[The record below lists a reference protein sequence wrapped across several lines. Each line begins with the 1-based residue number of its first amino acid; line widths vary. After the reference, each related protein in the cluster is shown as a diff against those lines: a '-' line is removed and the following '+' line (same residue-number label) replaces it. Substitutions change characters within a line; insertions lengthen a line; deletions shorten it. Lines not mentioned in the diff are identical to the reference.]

1 MLSIRRLEPSSPP
14 SEIDAASELLTSVF
28 ADDQL
33 TRIVSSPVPGL
44 HAARTRSTLVTG
56 VLDLAVFTA
65 HESECEKLLGVLILK
80 PPGIVDR
87 HSDVVLANYARLRSH
102 VHKLEEDA
110 FGGVT
115 NLWFVSFVGVS
126 PEAQGKGVGRVLCDA
141 AARLVRDKADETGV
155 RTLALVAISEDAM
168 RFYKR
173 LGFEERGYVEFKVG
187 DELVKRWAMS
197 KEC

>member
-1 MLSIRRLEPSSPP
+1 MRRSQEQRSAQPYEVSRDSDPDVNHLHRASPLTVLPTTSSSLSSTQTSSTIITVMLSIRRLEPSSPP

-33 TRIVSSPVPGL
+33 TRIVSSPVPSL

-87 HSDVVLANYARLRSH
+87 HR
-102 VHKLEEDA
+102 
-110 FGGVT
+110 
-115 NLWFVSFVGVS
+115 
-126 PEAQGKGVGRVLCDA
+126 
-141 AARLVRDKADETGV
+141 
-155 RTLALVAISEDAM
+155 
-168 RFYKR
+168 
-173 LGFEERGYVEFKVG
+173 
-187 DELVKRWAMS
+187 
-197 KEC
+197 